1 MRHDAKSLALTIL
14 DASHDLRRRVPA
26 ALMARV
32 NQLVLYAAPPTAAG
46 EPGCVAPTF
55 GDGGG
60 DGDVGDDA
68 ELHDA
73 DAERG
78 RKRVRRTAIRSTETG
93 SFSSSDTTSDG
104 DVFASEDDDFD
115 IPPPVKIP
123 VQVEWDKRAP
133 QLSYGEVLDEPAL
146 ATTGGVTGE

>member
-1 MRHDAKSLALTIL
+1 VRHDAKSLALTIL

-26 ALMARV
+26 D
-32 NQLVLYAAPPTAAG
+32 QLVLYAAPPTAAG

-78 RKRVRRTAIRSTETG
+78 RKRVRRLAIWSTETG
-93 SFSSSDTTSDG
+93 SFSSSDTKSDG